1 MPNMNLV
8 EVGNNEDQNTAS
20 VVTDMMFV
28 ASFARQAKKFVEN
41 LPQTL
46 KENVPKDDV
55 EKLKKALEAVG
66 AAVEVS

>member
-1 MPNMNLV
+1 LTKIDAAQKAKVIKEVKQVMPNMNLV
-8 EVGNNEDQNTAS
+8 E
-20 VVTDMMFV
+20 
-28 ASFARQAKKFVEN
+28 AKKFVEN

-46 KENVPKDDV
+46 KENVPKEDV